1 LNKNHIHIQN
11 PEKLGESSIVK
22 GTKLW
27 NIIYEGRN
35 LKIGVDNYLWSV
47 YSYPVGKWEGY
58 LQINKPIHSVYD
70 GERDI
75 NGIPT
80 RIPQTQALQPIPY
93 IGMMG
98 DETIDIWVQRDT
110 EWKYIQRPVWMVKDI
125 HNIKTIITSFFD

>member
-1 LNKNHIHIQN
+1 MNKRHIHIQN
-11 PEKLGESSIVK
+11 PQKLGENSITK

-35 LKIGVDNYLWSV
+35 LKVGVDNYLWSV

-58 LQINKPIHSVYD
+58 LQINKPIHSTYA

-75 NGIPT
+75 NGVVTPVS
-80 RIPQTQALQPIPY
+80 QTQALQPIPY

-98 DETIDIWVQRDT
+98 DEVIDIWVKRDAG
-110 EWKYIQRPVWMVKDI
+110 WKPIIRPVWMVKDI